1 MSESYSW
8 AGNWPMVVLLSS
20 KTTALCG
27 ITWEGMQALNR
38 TERKNTVRSRR
49 DARERYQRYQNQ
61 IAEQGSREVEFTVG
75 GEKLK
80 RVRESKYLGRIVSD
94 ENDDDTLAIESN
106 LKKARMKWAMF
117 KKVLMREHAS

>member
-1 MSESYSW
+1 M
-8 AGNWPMVVLLSS
+8 
-20 KTTALCG
+20 
-27 ITWEGMQALNR
+27 
-38 TERKNTVRSRR
+38 
-49 DARERYQRYQNQ
+49 
-61 IAEQGSREVEFTVG
+61 G

-117 KKVLMREHAS
+117 KKVLTREHAS